1 MTADRTHL
9 VRMLPTDRSL
19 SLGELANATQ
29 IDEAT
34 VAALLQQLDR
44 DGLPL
49 HKESDARYRLLEPVL
64 PIDVSDLV
72 EQLEKASFAFAR
84 QTVVLDTVDSTS
96 DWLSREQKAG
106 RDIHGKACITE
117 FQSAGRGRRGRSW
130 QGSPYCHLMLSIG
143 WRFQKEAAEMTGL
156 SLSIGVAVADC
167 LKELTGVPVGL
178 KWPNDLWYR
187 DQKLGGILVDLNTS
201 SRGAT
206 VAVVGIGINL
216 HEPGSNQFDPGQPVT
231 DLFSNAEDDLPPRT
245 TIIAHVL
252 GAIANVLDR
261 FHQHQFAPDQDRF
274 NALDVFAGRKVRAES
289 KGKLREGIGKGAD
302 ELGRYCVH
310 CANGVVETI
319 NSGDISLSLAD

>member
-1 MTADRTHL
+1 
-9 VRMLPTDRSL
+9 
-19 SLGELANATQ
+19 
-29 IDEAT
+29 
-34 VAALLQQLDR
+34 
-44 DGLPL
+44 
-49 HKESDARYRLLEPVL
+49 
-64 PIDVSDLV
+64 
-72 EQLEKASFAFAR
+72 
-84 QTVVLDTVDSTS
+84 
-96 DWLSREQKAG
+96 
-106 RDIHGKACITE
+106 
-117 FQSAGRGRRGRSW
+117 
-130 QGSPYCHLMLSIG
+130 MLSIG

-216 HEPGSNQFDPGQPVT
+216 HEPGSNRFDPGQPVT

-261 FHQHQFAPDQDRF
+261 FHPHQFAPDQDRF